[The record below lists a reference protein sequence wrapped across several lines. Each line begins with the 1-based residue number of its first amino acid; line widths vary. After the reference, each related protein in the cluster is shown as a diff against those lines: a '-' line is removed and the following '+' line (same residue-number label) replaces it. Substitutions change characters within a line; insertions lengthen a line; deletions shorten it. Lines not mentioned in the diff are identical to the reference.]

1 MKRYI
6 ALFSILVVFASL
18 LVGCDLNRMG
28 KDEYYVQITVDGK
41 EFDSKASDGQKFKDY
56 EYKLTGFDKDGKEKL
71 EFSKIFV
78 KKHSYAYITQI
89 KRCNSLGRSEER
101 RASSESERKIRREIR
116 QIEKELTNRV
126 NFCFQILL
134 LK

>member
-41 EFDSKASDGQKFKDY
+41 EVHSKADNGQKFKDY
-56 EYKLTGFDKDGKEKL
+56 ESKLTGFDKDGKEKEL
-71 EFSKIFV
+71 EFKSSVQVIQIYYFKVSLHLSSSYSKY
-78 KKHSYAYITQI
+78 KI
-89 KRCNSLGRSEER
+89 KNQF
-101 RASSESERKIRREIR
+101 IYH
-116 QIEKELTNRV
+116 
-126 NFCFQILL
+126 
-134 LK
+134 

>member
-41 EFDSKASDGQKFKDY
+41 EYNGKSDNGEPYKHF
-56 EYKLTGFDKDGKEKL
+56 EYKLKGFDKDGKEL
-71 EFSKIFV
+71 EFNAQKNLRKEAFLRVYNSDKKGVTAWEEV
-78 KKHSYAYITQI
+78 KKDELPA
-89 KRCNSLGRSEER
+89 KVKEKLG
-101 RASSESERKIRREIR
+101 AK
-116 QIEKELTNRV
+116 
-126 NFCFQILL
+126 
-134 LK
+134 